1 MLVIK
6 TFLILIKIFSN
17 FGDRLFVLL
26 PNELM
31 FSFLLGKYI
40 TLILNPCQY
49 QLVIKNHKLSFQ
61 MFSKKIMKK
70 VFSIQ
75 KSMEDD
81 DLNDELHESYQLL
94 QGKSLDVLMENTMQN
109 LQQLFE
115 TQLCKSADWD
125 MAYLL
130 TFCSSVI
137 FEITFTTIYGGF
149 LADDRKKFI
158 TELQDDFFKF
168 DKNFPYLV
176 SDIPIELLG
185 NVRSIRKKLIKCL
198 TSEHIAKM
206 QELSE
211 VVQMRQN
218 ILEKYYTF
226 KDTEIGGKKLL
237 SDYLSKIE

>member
-1 MLVIK
+1 
-6 TFLILIKIFSN
+6 
-17 FGDRLFVLL
+17 
-26 PNELM
+26 M
-31 FSFLLGKYI
+31 F
-40 TLILNPCQY
+40 T
-49 QLVIKNHKLSFQ
+49 
-61 MFSKKIMKK
+61 KKIMKK

-75 KSMEDD
+75 KLMTND
-81 DLNDELHESYQLL
+81 DLNDELHDCYQLL

-109 LQQLFE
+109 LQQVFEPQLF
-115 TQLCKSADWD
+115 KSTNWD

-137 FEITFTTIYGGF
+137 FEITFTTIYGRF
-149 LADDRKKFI
+149 LAGDRKKFI

-168 DKNFPYLV
+168 DNKFPYLV

-185 NVRSIRKKLIKCL
+185 NVKSIQKKLIKCL
-198 TSEHIAKM
+198 TSENIAKM

-211 VVQMRQN
+211 VVQMRQD

-226 KDTEIGGKKLL
+226 KDAEIGGKKLL